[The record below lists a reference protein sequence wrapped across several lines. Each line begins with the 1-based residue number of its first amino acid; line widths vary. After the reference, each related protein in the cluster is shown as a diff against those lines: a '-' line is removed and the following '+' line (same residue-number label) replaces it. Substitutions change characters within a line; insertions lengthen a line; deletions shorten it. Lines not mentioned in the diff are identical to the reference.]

1 MILLGVL
8 SALLNFTNQTFQYDL
23 QILLSLIDNNNFFF
37 LGYLSSV
44 LYSIL
49 SYNQLQI
56 SIFTVVK
63 LLLLSWSLAF
73 GASVVFLHYLQQ
85 GSNRVLRPQTK
96 PGRELREVSRVCL
109 LRWGVSWGR
118 GRSEVENTSAVET
131 PINLQS
137 QLCLFRVNSSC
148 VRPGQKHTSA
158 PLNYAHHWQP
168 WCSEMWHL

>member
-1 MILLGVL
+1 MGVL
-8 SALLNFTNQTFQYDL
+8 SALLNFTNQTLQYDL
-23 QILLSLIDNNNFFF
+23 QILLSLIENNNFFF

-56 SIFTVVK
+56 SISTVVK
-63 LLLLSWSLAF
+63 LLLFSWSLAF

-109 LRWGVSWGR
+109 LR
-118 GRSEVENTSAVET
+118 
-131 PINLQS
+131 
-137 QLCLFRVNSSC
+137 
-148 VRPGQKHTSA
+148 
-158 PLNYAHHWQP
+158 
-168 WCSEMWHL
+168 